1 MGDLI
6 SRNALGI
13 GKCKPEVFE
22 NKAYGGSKPLVVHG
36 DSLQCHPLDAAAGTT
51 EGGITMPRCDFCSR
65 PVPEAFGL
73 IYGTV
78 CRQCLCE
85 RLSDP
90 ETTNDD
96 IAAILTA
103 EIVTD

>member
-1 MGDLI
+1 
-6 SRNALGI
+6 
-13 GKCKPEVFE
+13 
-22 NKAYGGSKPLVVHG
+22 
-36 DSLQCHPLDAAAGTT
+36 
-51 EGGITMPRCDFCSR
+51 MPRCDLCSR
-65 PVPEAFGL
+65 PVPEALGL

-85 RLSDP
+85 ILSDP

>member
-1 MGDLI
+1 
-6 SRNALGI
+6 
-13 GKCKPEVFE
+13 
-22 NKAYGGSKPLVVHG
+22 
-36 DSLQCHPLDAAAGTT
+36 
-51 EGGITMPRCDFCSR
+51 MPRCDFCCR
-65 PVPEAFGL
+65 TVPEAFGL

-78 CRQCLCE
+78 CRQCLCQ

>member
-1 MGDLI
+1 
-6 SRNALGI
+6 
-13 GKCKPEVFE
+13 
-22 NKAYGGSKPLVVHG
+22 
-36 DSLQCHPLDAAAGTT
+36 
-51 EGGITMPRCDFCSR
+51 MPRCDFCSR
-65 PVPEAFGL
+65 PVLEAFEL

-90 ETTNDD
+90 ETTNDV